1 MVFLP
6 LFLGESV
13 IWSVCLMLK
22 ENWPEN
28 PRKNGKNKSN
38 FVEFFCGTLF
48 VSLSPTRGMLW
59 TQYFF
64 LYFRTQNRIKGSQN
78 VADVAF
84 LILVLFHGG
93 VFSKSR
99 LPLVYRRPQDL
110 LPPSVELAI
119 RLSCLGF
126 TLSPL
131 SGAAAYY
138 IIGSRSWKTL

>member
-1 MVFLP
+1 MNSIFFS
-6 LFLGESV
+6 LFQDT
-13 IWSVCLMLK
+13 K
-22 ENWPEN
+22 
-28 PRKNGKNKSN
+28 
-38 FVEFFCGTLF
+38 
-48 VSLSPTRGMLW
+48 
-59 TQYFF
+59 QD
-64 LYFRTQNRIKGSQN
+64 QRIPKRSRCCFP
-78 VADVAF
+78 DAF

-110 LPPSVELAI
+110 SPPSVELTI